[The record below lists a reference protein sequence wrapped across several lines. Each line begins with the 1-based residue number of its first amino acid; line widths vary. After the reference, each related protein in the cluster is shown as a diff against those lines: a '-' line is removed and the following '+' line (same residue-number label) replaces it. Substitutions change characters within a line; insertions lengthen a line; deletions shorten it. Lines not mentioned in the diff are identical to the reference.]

1 MLIQKTGVP
10 RSTIHFYVRTGLLPK
25 PQKAI
30 TGRSLYTDGHVR
42 LLQEIQKLKDAG
54 LSLAEIRSA
63 LEEDLARAQEDKVD
77 LAQREYERVH
87 RAILHLATKQFA
99 AKGYKGVQVAGIT
112 RALGITPQVFYNHF
126 PSKLQLFVES
136 FHTFL
141 EWNLA
146 FVEPRLAQ
154 SSDAGERLLWRLL
167 ADARATRFGAEVI
180 SQVRSETGSSDSE
193 KQQLTEQAW
202 QSVIRYMVAEF
213 ETLRPAGSPSPIPL
227 ELLAYSMLGA
237 HHNASMRASWGEE
250 YSREDVLRTHLWLW
264 LAAMAAMSL
273 EVDVESRLPRYED
286 LIREMARREPETP
299 PAPDDEVADA
309 GESR

>member
-1 MLIQKTGVP
+1 MP
-10 RSTIHFYVRTGLLPK
+10 RSTVHFYVRAGLLPK
-25 PQKAI
+25 PQKA
-30 TGRSLYTDGHVR
+30 TTSRSLYTDMHVR
-42 LLQEIQKLKDAG
+42 LLEKIQQLKAAG
-54 LSLAEIRSA
+54 FSLADIRSA
-63 LEEDLARAQEDKVD
+63 LEEDLARARENEID

-87 RAILHLATKQFA
+87 SAILHLATKQFA
-99 AKGYKGVQVAGIT
+99 RKGYKGVQVAGIT

-141 EWNLA
+141 DWNLA
-146 FVEPRLAQ
+146 FVEPKLAQ

-193 KQQLTEQAW
+193 KLQLAEQAW
-202 QSVIRYMVAEF
+202 QAVIRYMTAEF
-213 ETLRPAGSPSPIPL
+213 EALRPPGSPSPIPL

-237 HHNASMRASWGEE
+237 HHNASMRASWGNE

-264 LAAMAAMSL
+264 LAAMAAMSGQ
-273 EVDVESRLPRYED
+273 VDIESRLPRYED
-286 LIREMARREPETP
+286 LIREVATREPETP
-299 PAPDDEVADA
+299 PAPDDEAA
-309 GESR
+309 NPGGSL